1 MSRTFVPIKDANNRP
16 AKNRPLKTTLSH
28 EDNGHI
34 ESVICPCGL
43 GEQTT
48 SHIPHTCPLHTAE
61 RECTWTT
68 KSSREDKLQGTA
80 TDLRQCGSL
89 LWLDCDIWL
98 TVHIERW
105 IRRVIYYRKYT
116 LIRAK
121 IVTTV
126 LAVLSS
132 NCLLIFKPASNII

>member
-1 MSRTFVPIKDANNRP
+1 MWQLRTKHNCWKTNLCPWIFVKLRLQAHVAQQDALYQLARHEQTII
-16 AKNRPLKTTLSH
+16 AQLRTRPLNTTLSH

-43 GEQTT
+43 EEQTP
-48 SHIPHTCPLHTAE
+48 SHSLHTCPLHTAE

-105 IRRVIYYRKYT
+105 IR
-116 LIRAK
+116 
-121 IVTTV
+121 
-126 LAVLSS
+126 S
-132 NCLLIFKPASNII
+132 